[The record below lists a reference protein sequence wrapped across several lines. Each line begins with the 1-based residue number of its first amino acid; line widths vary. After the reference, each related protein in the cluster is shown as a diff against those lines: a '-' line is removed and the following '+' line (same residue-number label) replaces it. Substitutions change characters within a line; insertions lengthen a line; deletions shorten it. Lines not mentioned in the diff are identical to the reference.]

1 MREKITYNDRKIIIS
16 GYNGKTERDLIMYR
30 FSRDNENPPNLEDL
44 LFLLENYISPN
55 IPLESLEEDEIFNIL
70 YSLRGLSISDTLDL
84 HFDCP
89 DCNSKF
95 KVTIEISK
103 ILEKGKDFTC
113 KYLKNTYSSK
123 IEDYIIDI
131 DKLSLKQFDILEK
144 YIYKHKTRFNLT
156 REIKC
161 IDCNTIH
168 YLNLKDLNILTQSFS
183 NFDIQGFYTSLN
195 SLVYYG
201 KYDIASLLKDV
212 LPFERELLTT
222 LVQTEIDKINE
233 LKNKTNGIKSIQT

>member
-1 MREKITYNDRKIIIS
+1 MREKITYNNRKIIIS
-16 GYNGKTERDLIMYR
+16 AYNGKTERDLIMYR
-30 FSRDNENPPNLEDL
+30 FSRDNENPPKLEDL
-44 LFLLENYISPN
+44 LFLLENYIDSN
-55 IPLESLEEDEIFNIL
+55 IPLNELQEEEIFNIL
-70 YSLRGLSISDTLDL
+70 YSLRGISISDTLDL

-89 DCNSKF
+89 NCNSKF
-95 KVTIEISK
+95 KVSVEISK
-103 ILEKGKDFTC
+103 ILEKGKDFNC
-113 KYLKNTYSSK
+113 KYLKNIYSNQ
-123 IEDYIIDI
+123 IENYIVDI
-131 DKLSLKQFDILEK
+131 ENLSLKNFDILEK
-144 YIYKHKTRFNLT
+144 YIDKNKTRFNLT

-161 IDCNTIH
+161 ISCDTTH

-233 LKNKTNGIKSIQT
+233 LKNKTNQKY